1 MIMEQN
7 NIKILIDK
15 YFDGNT
21 TISEENQLKN
31 YFSNEN
37 FAADLKQYQPIF
49 QYFSTQEKLTFEP
62 NITLKS
68 NTRPVWYLSIA
79 ASIVLLI
86 GLGTYFKMNNNT
98 ESNNDLGSYNSPEV
112 AFKET
117 QKALQMLSSN
127 VNIGV
132 NSVAYFNEYQE
143 TKNII
148 FVD

>member
-21 TISEENQLKN
+21 TISEENQLKI

-37 FAADLKQYQPIF
+37 VAVDLKQYQPIF
-49 QYFSTQEKLTFEP
+49 QYFTTQEKVFFEP
-62 NITLKS
+62 NINLKS
-68 NTRPVWYLSIA
+68 NTKPVLYLSIA
-79 ASIVLLI
+79 ASVVLLI

-112 AFKET
+112 AFKQT

>member
-21 TISEENQLKN
+21 TISEENQLKI

-37 FAADLKQYQPIF
+37 VAVDLKQYQPIF
-49 QYFSTQEKLTFEP
+49 QYFVTQEKVFFEP

-68 NTRPVWYLSIA
+68 NTKPVWYLSIA
-79 ASIVLLI
+79 ASVVLLI

>member
-1 MIMEQN
+1 MEQN

-15 YFDGNT
+15 YFNGNT
-21 TISEENQLKN
+21 TITEENQLKN

-37 FAADLKQYQPIF
+37 VADDLKQYQPIF
-49 QYFSTQEKLTFEP
+49 QYFSTQEKVTFEP

-68 NTRPVWYLSIA
+68 NKKPVYYLSIA
-79 ASIVLLI
+79 ASIILLI
-86 GLGTYFKMNNNT
+86 GLGTYFKMNNT
-98 ESNNDLGSYNSPEV
+98 SSNNDLGSYDSPEV

-117 QKALQMLSSN
+117 QKVLQMLSSN

>member
-1 MIMEQN
+1 MEQN
-7 NIKILIDK
+7 NIKNLLDK

-21 TISEENQLKN
+21 TIDEENQLKS
-31 YFSNEN
+31 YFSTEN
-37 FAADLKQYQPIF
+37 VADDLKQYQPIF
-49 QYFSTQEKLTFEP
+49 QYFSTQEKVNFEP
-62 NITLKS
+62 NINLKS
-68 NTRPVWYLSIA
+68 NKKPIYYLSIA

-86 GLGTYFKMNNNT
+86 GLGTYFKNNNNT
-98 ESNNDLGSYNSPEV
+98 SSNNDLGSYNSPEV

-127 VNIGV
+127 VNIGI

-148 FVD
+148 FVN

>member
-1 MIMEQN
+1 MEQN

-37 FAADLKQYQPIF
+37 VAADLKQYQPIF
-49 QYFSTQEKLTFEP
+49 QYFSTQEKVVFEP

-68 NTRPVWYLSIA
+68 NTKPVWYLSIA
-79 ASIVLLI
+79 ASVVLLI
-86 GLGTYFKMNNNT
+86 GLGTYVKMNNSNT
-98 ESNNDLGSYNSPEV
+98 SNKDLGSYNSPEV

>member
-21 TISEENQLKN
+21 TIDEENQLKI

-37 FAADLKQYQPIF
+37 VAVDLKQYQPIF
-49 QYFSTQEKLTFEP
+49 QYFSTQEKVFFER

-68 NTRPVWYLSIA
+68 NTKPVWYLSIA

-98 ESNNDLGSYNSPEV
+98 ASNNDLGSYNSPEV

>member
-1 MIMEQN
+1 MEQN
-7 NIKILIDK
+7 NIKIFIDK

-21 TISEENQLKN
+21 TISEENQLKI

-37 FAADLKQYQPIF
+37 VAVDLKQYQPIF
-49 QYFSTQEKLTFEP
+49 QYFVTQEKVFFEP

-68 NTRPVWYLSIA
+68 NTKPVWYLSIA

-98 ESNNDLGSYNSPEV
+98 ASNKDLGSYNSPEV

-117 QKALQMLSSN
+117 QKVLQMLSSN

>member
-21 TISEENQLKN
+21 TISEENQLKI

-37 FAADLKQYQPIF
+37 VAVDLKQYQPIF
-49 QYFSTQEKLTFEP
+49 QYFTTQEKVFFEP
-62 NITLKS
+62 NINLKS
-68 NTRPVWYLSIA
+68 NTKPVWYLSIA
-79 ASIVLLI
+79 ASVVLLI

-112 AFKET
+112 AFKQT